1 MYYNNKRL
9 ILSIFWIVLGAALI
23 VFSMTEVLDS
33 SLYAGMGGALMAV
46 GVLQAVRN
54 VRYRKDPEYREKID
68 TERNDERNRFLAMKS
83 WSWAG
88 YLVVMIE
95 GVGGVIAM
103 ILGKRD
109 LQLIFSYQVCLII
122 FLYWL
127 CYLFLKR
134 KY

>member
-1 MYYNNKRL
+1 MYNNKRMAL
-9 ILSIFWIVLGAALI
+9 DILCIVLGAAL
-23 VFSMTEVLDS
+23 VLLTMTDVLDDS
-33 SLYAGMGGALMAV
+33 IYSGMGGALLAIGCLHM
-46 GVLQAVRN
+46 GRN
-54 VRYRKDPEYREKID
+54 IRYRKDPEYREKID

-109 LQLIFSYQVCLII
+109 LQMIFSYQVCLII

>member
-1 MYYNNKRL
+1 MYNNKRMAL
-9 ILSIFWIVLGAALI
+9 DILWIVLGAALI
-23 VFSMTEVLDS
+23 VLTMTEVLDDS
-33 SLYAGMGGALMAV
+33 IYSGMGGALLAIGCLHM
-46 GVLQAVRN
+46 GRN
-54 VRYRKDPEYREKID
+54 IRYRKDPEYREKID

-103 ILGKRD
+103 ILVRRD
-109 LQLIFSYQVCLII
+109 LQLVFSYQVCLLI

-127 CYLFLKR
+127 CYLVLKR

>member
-1 MYYNNKRL
+1 MYNNKRMAL
-9 ILSIFWIVLGAALI
+9 DILWIVLGAALI
-23 VFSMTEVLDS
+23 LLTMTDVLDDS
-33 SLYAGMGGALMAV
+33 IYSGMGGALLAIGCLHM
-46 GVLQAVRN
+46 GRN
-54 VRYRKDPEYREKID
+54 IRYRKDPEYREKID

-122 FLYWL
+122 FLYWI

>member
-1 MYYNNKRL
+1 MYSNKRMAL
-9 ILSIFWIVLGAALI
+9 DILWIVLGAALI
-23 VFSMTEVLDS
+23 LLTMTDVLDDS
-33 SLYAGMGGALMAV
+33 IYSGMGGALLAIGCLHM
-46 GVLQAVRN
+46 GRN
-54 VRYRKDPEYREKID
+54 IRYRKDLEYREKID